1 MFGLQHFFDDE
12 ANLIRI
18 GNTYAPY
25 ILSKNMYTR
34 GIYIILS
41 NFIFL
46 LRKEVKSPKQFAY
59 LKDKMP
65 SNPNDTL
72 HRFLSYNPKYYDGTE
87 VIPNYYLRND
97 CGWYSVP
104 AHSKYY
110 TLQPLCKNPH
120 NDELFVL
127 LSNSQ
132 NFENLIDAL
141 VLLNNICTEQTMDDQ
156 KGSAE
161 INSKTFIQSI
171 GSDHYNS
178 TEKLSNFVSIM
189 VLDTKYEYY

>member
-12 ANLIRI
+12 SNLIKI
-18 GNTYAPY
+18 GNAYASY

-46 LRKEVKSPKQFAY
+46 LRKEAASPKQFAF
-59 LKDKMP
+59 LKDSMP
-65 SNPNDTL
+65 PNPNDTL
-72 HRFLSYNPKYYDGTE
+72 LRFLSYCPKYYAGSE
-87 VIPNYYLRND
+87 LISNYYLRND
-97 CGWYSVP
+97 CGWYSTP
-104 AHSKYY
+104 KHSKYY
-110 TLQPLCKNPH
+110 LLQPITKNPK
-120 NDELFVL
+120 NDELYLL
-127 LSNSQ
+127 LSDSN

-156 KGSAE
+156 KGSTE

-171 GSDHYNS
+171 GNEHYNS

-189 VLDTKYEYY
+189 VLDTKYMHY